1 MFNIA
6 YSEGG
11 CKKFFVSPF
20 FIESNFHKLNT
31 DLQSKQPASTAI
43 TTANIGQQHVK
54 SADSAVDQTARN
66 VANNILPASIGEYG
80 VTVSFTYVD
89 SFITFATIPFPNAD
103 KYNLNFRMTSL
114 NNRITNFDKSRFV
127 LSNITRSGFSIYT
140 NDADVKYWIDNNK
153 GNCTIAGFSVSG
165 TLK

>member
-43 TTANIGQQHVK
+43 TTQNIGQQSVNYAT
-54 SADSAVDQTARN
+54 SAGSANSATR
-66 VANNILPASIGEYG
+66 AS
-80 VTVSFTYVD
+80 SA
-89 SFITFATIPFPNAD
+89 SKATIAD
-103 KYNLNFRMTSL
+103 EAAILITSSGS
-114 NNRITNFDKSRFV
+114 NRITANWGADSGV
-127 LSNITRSGFSIYT
+127 MYLSFYVDGTQVAKINQGFIG
-140 NDADVKYWIDNNK
+140 K
-153 GNCTIAGFSVSG
+153 
-165 TLK
+165 